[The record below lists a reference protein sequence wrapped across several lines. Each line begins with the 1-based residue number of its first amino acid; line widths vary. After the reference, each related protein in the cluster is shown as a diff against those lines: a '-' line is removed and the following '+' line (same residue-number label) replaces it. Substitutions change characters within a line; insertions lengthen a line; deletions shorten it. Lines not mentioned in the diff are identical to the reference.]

1 MARAGRSL
9 VVVLSA
15 MRSLLNSEGGGPDGG
30 ACALVAACPH
40 PGSGHPPSERYQLGG
55 GGGASAAR
63 VALASAAPCAIVPPP
78 TATGCRAGPGAL
90 PGARAR
96 RRSSRKPKTTSARN
110 ESAVGELGGSKGWR
124 AEACV
129 CSRSWLKAHRASEK
143 SQNVSSTMKPTSPR
157 KRSALSKTRK
167 RKSISAAE
175 ITTPSV
181 ASTPHATPG
190 ST

>member
-9 VVVLSA
+9 VVVLSG

-78 TATGCRAGPGAL
+78 TATGCRAGPA
-90 PGARAR
+90 PPPPPPPRPR
-96 RRSSRKPKTTSARN
+96 RTTN
-110 ESAVGELGGSKGWR
+110 
-124 AEACV
+124 
-129 CSRSWLKAHRASEK
+129 
-143 SQNVSSTMKPTSPR
+143 P
-157 KRSALSKTRK
+157 
-167 RKSISAAE
+167 
-175 ITTPSV
+175 
-181 ASTPHATPG
+181 
-190 ST
+190 